1 MRVFPLSLFEFYF
14 VGLLFLPAF
23 RGLCAPDCGGVTAG
37 GGATSARDSAAHCG
51 ATAACGG
58 RAAASRG
65 EIGGRGRRLLAAGL
79 RLLLVGLRLLL
90 VSLRLLSAGLLSQRT
105 FLAGCSFVRAEAPA
119 LRLKILLRSLVPQI
133 CFVNLELKRQ
143 V

>member
-1 MRVFPLSLFEFYF
+1 MGLRLLA
-14 VGLLFLPAF
+14 VGGLRLLA
-23 RGLCAPDCGGVTAG
+23 AG
-37 GGATSARDSAAHCG
+37 KMGK
-51 ATAACGG
+51 
-58 RAAASRG
+58 
-65 EIGGRGRRLLAAGL
+65 RGRRLLAAGL

-90 VSLRLLSAGLLSQRT
+90 VSLLLLSAGLLSQRT